1 MTLTSTYTALVL
13 LSHISSVLAQ
23 TSEVGVLGQPQSST
37 VSNSHD
43 TPELT
48 ILTWASLANETEI
61 TSTQHEPDTPNH
73 QPSSLPPPPDSST
86 SSNSVARIVAPIVAV
101 VLIILFIL
109 AGLMLVRW
117 RRHRALRAHRRRS
130 SWMASQK
137 YRWPTDAKLPVD
149 DVQSPSDNLQIP
161 PEAKIHQHRNSF
173 T

>member
-109 AGLMLVRW
+109 V
-117 RRHRALRAHRRRS
+117 S
-130 SWMASQK
+130 SHP
-137 YRWPTDAKLPVD
+137 PTKGTQAQGSLGV
-149 DVQSPSDNLQIP
+149 
-161 PEAKIHQHRNSF
+161 
-173 T
+173 